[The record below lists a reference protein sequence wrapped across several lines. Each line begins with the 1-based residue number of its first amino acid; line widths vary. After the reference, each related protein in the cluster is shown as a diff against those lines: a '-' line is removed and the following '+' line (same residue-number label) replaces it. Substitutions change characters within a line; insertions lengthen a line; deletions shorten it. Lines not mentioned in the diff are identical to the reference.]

1 MISAHRISK
10 SFGGIRAV
18 ADCSLT
24 VERGQIL
31 GLIGPNGAGKATLF
45 NMLAGFMA
53 PDSGRIELDGEDV
66 TGRRPHELF
75 HRGVVR
81 TFQIAHE
88 LARMTVLENLMVV
101 PPGQSG
107 EHLLTAL
114 FRPRRVAE
122 EERALR
128 ERAEEVLARLKLAAL
143 RFELAGNLSGGQKKL
158 LELGRAMMTEAKV
171 VLLDEIGAGVNR
183 SLLAELA
190 GYIERLNREQGY
202 SFCIIEH
209 DMDLIARLCHPVV
222 VMAEGRVLAPNL
234 SRPDRDSVMS
244 FITSD
249 GERDFPVSSRG
260 SYLRTIEAFTE
271 AVIAGREPSPSGE
284 DGLRSVELTAAI
296 ADSILQRRVVSVGA
310 G

>member
-31 GLIGPNGAGKATLF
+31 GLIGPNGAGKTTLF

-53 PDSGRIELDGEDV
+53 PDSGRIELDGEDI

-128 ERAEEVLARLKLAAL
+128 ERAEEVLARLKLEAL

-222 VMAEGRVLAPNL
+222 VMAEGRVLAQ
-234 SRPDRDSVMS
+234 
-244 FITSD
+244 
-249 GERDFPVSSRG
+249 G
-260 SYLRTIEAFTE
+260 SMAEIRANE
-271 AVIAGREPSPSGE
+271 AVIQAYLGGRSG
-284 DGLRSVELTAAI
+284 A
-296 ADSILQRRVVSVGA
+296 
-310 G
+310 

>member
-1 MISAHRISK
+1 MISAHHISK

-31 GLIGPNGAGKATLF
+31 GLIGPNGAGKTTLF

-75 HRGVVR
+75 HRGLVR

-114 FRPRRVAE
+114 FRPARVKA
-122 EERALR
+122 EERAFR
-128 ERAEEVLARLKLAAL
+128 ERAEEVLGRLKLGAL

-158 LELGRAMMTEAKV
+158 LELGRAMMTDAKV

-183 SLLAELA
+183 SLMAELA
-190 GYIERLNREQGY
+190 FYIESLNRDQGY

-209 DMDLIARLCHPVV
+209 DMDLIARLCDPVV
-222 VMAEGRVLAPNL
+222 VMAEGRVL
-234 SRPDRDSVMS
+234 
-244 FITSD
+244 T
-249 GERDFPVSSRG
+249 RG
-260 SYLRTIEAFTE
+260 SMAEIRANDAVIEAYLGGHRT
-271 AVIAGREPSPSGE
+271 S
-284 DGLRSVELTAAI
+284 
-296 ADSILQRRVVSVGA
+296 
-310 G
+310 

>member
-1 MISAHRISK
+1 MISAHHISK

-31 GLIGPNGAGKATLF
+31 GLIGPNGAGKTTLF

-75 HRGVVR
+75 HRGLVR

-114 FRPRRVAE
+114 FRPARVKA
-122 EERALR
+122 EERAFR
-128 ERAEEVLARLKLAAL
+128 ERAEEVLGRLKLGAL

-158 LELGRAMMTEAKV
+158 LELGRAMMTDAKV

-183 SLLAELA
+183 SLMAELA
-190 GYIERLNREQGY
+190 FYIERLNQNQGY

-222 VMAEGRVLAPNL
+222 VMAEGRVL
-234 SRPDRDSVMS
+234 
-244 FITSD
+244 T
-249 GERDFPVSSRG
+249 RG
-260 SYLRTIEAFTE
+260 SMAEIRANDAVIEAYLG
-271 AVIAGREPSPSGE
+271 GRRT
-284 DGLRSVELTAAI
+284 L
-296 ADSILQRRVVSVGA
+296 
-310 G
+310 

>member
-1 MISAHRISK
+1 MISAHHISK

-31 GLIGPNGAGKATLF
+31 GLIGPNGAGKTTLF

-75 HRGVVR
+75 RRGLVR

-114 FRPRRVAE
+114 FRPARVKA
-122 EERALR
+122 EERAFR
-128 ERAEEVLARLKLAAL
+128 ERAEEVLGRLKLGAL

-158 LELGRAMMTEAKV
+158 LELGRAMMTDAKV

-183 SLLAELA
+183 SLMAELA
-190 GYIERLNREQGY
+190 FYIERLNQDQGY

-222 VMAEGRVLAPNL
+222 VMAEGRVL
-234 SRPDRDSVMS
+234 
-244 FITSD
+244 T
-249 GERDFPVSSRG
+249 RG
-260 SYLRTIEAFTE
+260 SMAEIRANDAVIEAYLG
-271 AVIAGREPSPSGE
+271 GRRT
-284 DGLRSVELTAAI
+284 L
-296 ADSILQRRVVSVGA
+296 
-310 G
+310 

>member
-1 MISAHRISK
+1 MISAQRISK

-31 GLIGPNGAGKATLF
+31 GLIGPNGAGKTTLF

-114 FRPRRVAE
+114 FCPRRVAK

-128 ERAEEVLARLKLAAL
+128 ERAEEVLARLKLEAL
-143 RFELAGNLSGGQKKL
+143 RFELAGNCGYAASF
-158 LELGRAMMTEAKV
+158 
-171 VLLDEIGAGVNR
+171 DYAG
-183 SLLAELA
+183 
-190 GYIERLNREQGY
+190 
-202 SFCIIEH
+202 
-209 DMDLIARLCHPVV
+209 
-222 VMAEGRVLAPNL
+222 
-234 SRPDRDSVMS
+234 
-244 FITSD
+244 
-249 GERDFPVSSRG
+249 
-260 SYLRTIEAFTE
+260 
-271 AVIAGREPSPSGE
+271 
-284 DGLRSVELTAAI
+284 
-296 ADSILQRRVVSVGA
+296 
-310 G
+310 

>member
-1 MISAHRISK
+1 MISAHHISK

-31 GLIGPNGAGKATLF
+31 GLIGPNGAGKTTLF
-45 NMLAGFMA
+45 NMLAGFLA

-75 HRGVVR
+75 HRGLVR

-114 FRPRRVAE
+114 FRPVRVKA
-122 EERALR
+122 EERAFR
-128 ERAEEVLARLKLAAL
+128 ERAEEVLGRLKLGAL

-158 LELGRAMMTEAKV
+158 LELGRAMMTDAKV

-183 SLLAELA
+183 SLMAELA
-190 GYIERLNREQGY
+190 FYIERLNQDQGY

-209 DMDLIARLCHPVV
+209 DMDLIARLCDPVV
-222 VMAEGRVLAPNL
+222 VMAEGRVL
-234 SRPDRDSVMS
+234 
-244 FITSD
+244 T
-249 GERDFPVSSRG
+249 RG
-260 SYLRTIEAFTE
+260 SMAEIRANDAVIEAYLG
-271 AVIAGREPSPSGE
+271 GRRTP
-284 DGLRSVELTAAI
+284 
-296 ADSILQRRVVSVGA
+296 
-310 G
+310 

>member
-1 MISAHRISK
+1 MISAHRICK

-31 GLIGPNGAGKATLF
+31 GLIGPNGAGKTTLF
-45 NMLAGFMA
+45 NMLAGFLP

-75 HRGVVR
+75 RRGLVR

-114 FRPRRVAE
+114 LRPRRVAA

-128 ERAEEVLARLKLAAL
+128 ERAEEVLARLKLGAL

-158 LELGRAMMTEAKV
+158 LELGRAMMTEAKL

-190 GYIERLNREQGY
+190 GYIEQLNREQGY

-222 VMAEGRVLAPNL
+222 VMAEGRVL
-234 SRPDRDSVMS
+234 
-244 FITSD
+244 TQ
-249 GERDFPVSSRG
+249 G
-260 SYLRTIEAFTE
+260 SMAEIRANE
-271 AVIAGREPSPSGE
+271 AVIHAYLGGR
-284 DGLRSVELTAAI
+284 T
-296 ADSILQRRVVSVGA
+296 GA
-310 G
+310 

>member
-1 MISAHRISK
+1 
-10 SFGGIRAV
+10 
-18 ADCSLT
+18 

-31 GLIGPNGAGKATLF
+31 GLIGPNGAGKTTLF

-75 HRGVVR
+75 RRGLVR

-114 FRPRRVAE
+114 FRPARVKA
-122 EERALR
+122 EERAFR
-128 ERAEEVLARLKLAAL
+128 ERAEEVLGRLKLGAL

-158 LELGRAMMTEAKV
+158 LELGRAMMTDAKL

-183 SLLAELA
+183 SLMAELA
-190 GYIERLNREQGY
+190 GYIESLNRDQGY

-209 DMDLIARLCHPVV
+209 DMDLIARLCDPVV
-222 VMAEGRVLAPNL
+222 VMAEGRVL
-234 SRPDRDSVMS
+234 
-244 FITSD
+244 T
-249 GERDFPVSSRG
+249 RG
-260 SYLRTIEAFTE
+260 SMAEIRANDAVIEAYLGGHKT
-271 AVIAGREPSPSGE
+271 
-284 DGLRSVELTAAI
+284 L
-296 ADSILQRRVVSVGA
+296 
-310 G
+310 

>member
-1 MISAHRISK
+1 MISAHHISK
-10 SFGGIRAV
+10 FFGGIRAV

-31 GLIGPNGAGKATLF
+31 GLIGPNGAGKTTLF

-75 HRGVVR
+75 RRGLVR

-114 FRPRRVAE
+114 FRPARVKA
-122 EERALR
+122 EERAFR
-128 ERAEEVLARLKLAAL
+128 ERAEEVLGRLKLGPL

-158 LELGRAMMTEAKV
+158 LELGRAMMTDAKL

-183 SLLAELA
+183 SLMAELA
-190 GYIERLNREQGY
+190 GYIESLNRDQGY

-209 DMDLIARLCHPVV
+209 DMDLIARLCDPVV
-222 VMAEGRVLAPNL
+222 VMAEGRVL
-234 SRPDRDSVMS
+234 
-244 FITSD
+244 T
-249 GERDFPVSSRG
+249 RG
-260 SYLRTIEAFTE
+260 SMAEIRANDAVIEAYLG
-271 AVIAGREPSPSGE
+271 GRRTP
-284 DGLRSVELTAAI
+284 
-296 ADSILQRRVVSVGA
+296 
-310 G
+310 

>member
-1 MISAHRISK
+1 MISAHCISK

-18 ADCSLT
+18 AECSLT

-31 GLIGPNGAGKATLF
+31 GLIGPNGAGKTTLF
-45 NMLAGFMA
+45 NVLAGFMV

-101 PPGQSG
+101 PPRQSG

-114 FRPRRVAE
+114 FRPRRVAA

-128 ERAEEVLARLKLAAL
+128 ERLKLGSL

-158 LELGRAMMTEAKV
+158 LELGRAMMTEAKL

-190 GYIERLNREQGY
+190 GYIERLNRDQGY

-222 VMAEGRVLAPNL
+222 VMAEGRVLAQ
-234 SRPDRDSVMS
+234 
-244 FITSD
+244 
-249 GERDFPVSSRG
+249 G
-260 SYLRTIEAFTE
+260 SMAEIRANE
-271 AVIAGREPSPSGE
+271 AVIQAYLGGR
-284 DGLRSVELTAAI
+284 A
-296 ADSILQRRVVSVGA
+296 
-310 G
+310 

>member
-1 MISAHRISK
+1 MIAAEHIRK

-18 ADCSLT
+18 SDCSLR

-31 GLIGPNGAGKATLF
+31 GLIGPNGAGKTTLF
-45 NMLAGFMA
+45 NILAGFMA
-53 PDSGRIELDGEDV
+53 PDAGRVELDGKDV
-66 TGRRPHELF
+66 TGMRPHELF
-75 HRGVVR
+75 HRGLVR

-101 PPGQSG
+101 PPAQGG
-107 EHLLTAL
+107 ERLLTAL
-114 FRPRRVAE
+114 FRPGRVAA

-128 ERAEEVLARLKLAAL
+128 ERAEEVLQRLKLGEL

-222 VMAEGRVLAPNL
+222 VMAEGRVLAQ
-234 SRPDRDSVMS
+234 
-244 FITSD
+244 
-249 GERDFPVSSRG
+249 G
-260 SYLRTIEAFTE
+260 SMAEIRANE
-271 AVIAGREPSPSGE
+271 AVIQAYLGGRSG
-284 DGLRSVELTAAI
+284 T
-296 ADSILQRRVVSVGA
+296 
-310 G
+310 

>member
-1 MISAHRISK
+1 MISAHHISK

-31 GLIGPNGAGKATLF
+31 GLIGPNGAGKTTLF
-45 NMLAGFMA
+45 NMLAGFLT
-53 PDSGRIELDGEDV
+53 PDSGRIELAGEDV

-75 HRGVVR
+75 HRGLVR

-114 FRPRRVAE
+114 FRPGRVKVE
-122 EERALR
+122 ESAFR
-128 ERAEEVLARLKLAAL
+128 ERAEEVLGRLKLGAL

-158 LELGRAMMTEAKV
+158 LELGRAMMTDAKV

-183 SLLAELA
+183 SLMAELA
-190 GYIERLNREQGY
+190 GYIERLNKEQGY

-222 VMAEGRVLAPNL
+222 VMAEGRVL
-234 SRPDRDSVMS
+234 
-244 FITSD
+244 TQ
-249 GERDFPVSSRG
+249 G
-260 SYLRTIEAFTE
+260 SMAEIRANDAVIEAYLG
-271 AVIAGREPSPSGE
+271 GRRT
-284 DGLRSVELTAAI
+284 L
-296 ADSILQRRVVSVGA
+296 
-310 G
+310 

>member
-31 GLIGPNGAGKATLF
+31 GLIGPNGAGKTTLF

-53 PDSGRIELDGEDV
+53 PDSGRIELDGEDI

-114 FRPRRVAE
+114 FRPRRVAK

-128 ERAEEVLARLKLAAL
+128 ERAEEVLAHLKLGAL

-222 VMAEGRVLAPNL
+222 VMAEGRVLAQ
-234 SRPDRDSVMS
+234 
-244 FITSD
+244 
-249 GERDFPVSSRG
+249 G
-260 SYLRTIEAFTE
+260 SMAEIRANE
-271 AVIAGREPSPSGE
+271 AVIQAYLGGRSG
-284 DGLRSVELTAAI
+284 T
-296 ADSILQRRVVSVGA
+296 
-310 G
+310 

>member
-31 GLIGPNGAGKATLF
+31 GLIGPNGAGKTTLF
-45 NMLAGFMA
+45 NLLAGFMA
-53 PDSGRIELDGEDV
+53 PDSGRIELDGEDI

-114 FRPRRVAE
+114 FRPRRVAK

-128 ERAEEVLARLKLAAL
+128 ERAEEVLAHLKLGAL

-158 LELGRAMMTEAKV
+158 LELGRAMMTEAKL

-190 GYIERLNREQGY
+190 GYIERLNQEQGY

-222 VMAEGRVLAPNL
+222 VMAEGRVL
-234 SRPDRDSVMS
+234 
-244 FITSD
+244 TQ
-249 GERDFPVSSRG
+249 G
-260 SYLRTIEAFTE
+260 SMAEIRANE
-271 AVIAGREPSPSGE
+271 AVIQAYLGGRSG
-284 DGLRSVELTAAI
+284 T
-296 ADSILQRRVVSVGA
+296 
-310 G
+310 

>member
-1 MISAHRISK
+1 MISAHCISK

-18 ADCSLT
+18 AECSLT

-31 GLIGPNGAGKATLF
+31 GLIGPNGAGKTTLF

-53 PDSGRIELDGEDV
+53 PDSGRIELDGENV

-114 FRPRRVAE
+114 FRPRRVAA

-128 ERAEEVLARLKLAAL
+128 ERAEEVLARLKLGSL

-158 LELGRAMMTEAKV
+158 LELGRAMMTEAKI

-183 SLLAELA
+183 TLLAELA
-190 GYIERLNREQGY
+190 GYIESLNREQGL

-222 VMAEGRVLAPNL
+222 VMAEGRVL
-234 SRPDRDSVMS
+234 
-244 FITSD
+244 TQ
-249 GERDFPVSSRG
+249 G
-260 SYLRTIEAFTE
+260 SMAEIRANE
-271 AVIAGREPSPSGE
+271 AVIQAYLGGR
-284 DGLRSVELTAAI
+284 T
-296 ADSILQRRVVSVGA
+296 GA
-310 G
+310 

>member
-31 GLIGPNGAGKATLF
+31 GLIGPNGAGKTTLF
-45 NMLAGFMA
+45 NMLAGFMQ
-53 PDSGRIELDGEDV
+53 PDSGRIELDGEDI

-114 FRPRRVAE
+114 FRPRRVAK

-128 ERAEEVLARLKLAAL
+128 ERAEEVLAHLKLGAL

-222 VMAEGRVLAPNL
+222 VMAEGRVLAQ
-234 SRPDRDSVMS
+234 
-244 FITSD
+244 
-249 GERDFPVSSRG
+249 G
-260 SYLRTIEAFTE
+260 SMAEIRAKE
-271 AVIAGREPSPSGE
+271 AVIQAYLGGRSG
-284 DGLRSVELTAAI
+284 T
-296 ADSILQRRVVSVGA
+296 
-310 G
+310 